1 MSARPRIAA
10 HSEPVAE
17 DDGVRWLA
25 MLIRQGLLLIVRGIE
40 FQSPPSALTG
50 CNGTKSR

>member
-10 HSEPVAE
+10 HSEPVAAE

-40 FQSPPSALTG
+40 KRYGWDPAHRRWWKAT
-50 CNGTKSR
+50 